1 MVDSKETGKFI
12 AECRKRKQLTQ
23 KQMGEKLN
31 VTDRAVSKWETG
43 RSFPDIGILDNLCK
57 ILDISVSD
65 LLAGKKIEPERYQE
79 ETEKILIASI
89 SNSQLYGFQIAL
101 YILQFMG
108 MVIFYIPFISKK
120 DTFLPELNFING
132 LCWIVCLVILCCV
145 GYLDKKIPGREFRTS
160 NILMEGIVGGL
171 YFIMLMGFNFYS
183 SGGFEM
189 MNEGRN
195 EKISV
200 IFVIVTGLIMVILI
214 RIFFAKNRRQEI
226 NEWKRYRQ

>member
-23 KQMGEKLN
+23 KQLGEKLN

-132 LCWIVCLVILCCV
+132 LCWIVSLVILCCV

>member
-1 MVDSKETGKFI
+1 M
-12 AECRKRKQLTQ
+12 
-23 KQMGEKLN
+23 
-31 VTDRAVSKWETG
+31 
-43 RSFPDIGILDNLCK
+43 
-57 ILDISVSD
+57 
-65 LLAGKKIEPERYQE
+65 
-79 ETEKILIASI
+79 IASI